1 MIQVGNSTLHSESH
15 RLINSNWNKEE
26 FHVRWVP
33 CHHGMARPQVAD
45 GGKSSRYGQPTR
57 GGPLAWGL
65 GVGPTTPNRKNFLLL
80 RNVSKCLGPGLIL
93 WYDLSIGKRT

>member
-45 GGKSSRYGQPTR
+45 GGKSSRYR
-57 GGPLAWGL
+57 G
-65 GVGPTTPNRKNFLLL
+65 
-80 RNVSKCLGPGLIL
+80 
-93 WYDLSIGKRT
+93 